1 MMKEKLY
8 VNSSYGFLYILL
20 YCEFYMLFII
30 VSESIDNVCEI

>member
-8 VNSSYGFLYILL
+8 VNNSYGFLYILL
-20 YCEFYMLFII
+20 YYEFYMLFII